1 MSAKNVAFFCGKHF
15 FWEGGHTQMEP
26 ILFLAGDDSLT
37 QIQLIH

>member
-1 MSAKNVAFFCGKHF
+1 MSAKNVAFFVANTF
-15 FWEGGHTQMEP
+15 FEGGHTQMEP